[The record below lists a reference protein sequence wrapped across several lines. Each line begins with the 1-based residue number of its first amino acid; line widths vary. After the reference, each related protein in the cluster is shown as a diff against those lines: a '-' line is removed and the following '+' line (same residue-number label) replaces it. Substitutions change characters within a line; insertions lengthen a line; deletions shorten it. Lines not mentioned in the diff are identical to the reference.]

1 LANAVDHKNYELRE
15 PMEVRVLPEAIEIIS
30 YGGPYPSI
38 CKDDLMKGV
47 VRARRY
53 LNCRIGEFLKEL
65 KLTEGKGTG
74 IPTIKRALEMNGY
87 QPASYDTDGDERR
100 FFW

>member
-1 LANAVDHKNYELRE
+1 MDHKNYELRVS
-15 PMEVRVLPEAIEIIS
+15 MEVRVLPEAIEIIS